1 MKLIKTP
8 LATAVC
14 LSMISL
20 LISGCGKTQQEDS
33 SSSEHEHGG
42 GHGHHGDEASAEEGH
57 GGGGEH
63 SHAGGGHMDHMND
76 VKEWLQKELGDK
88 YDKPVP
94 PASAE
99 QLVQGKAVYLKICFT
114 CHGVSGKGDGLAAAA
129 LPQKPADFTDSAH
142 SKFYSDQGRIHIIK
156 KGVENTPM
164 VAWEAALSKEEI
176 LAVYGYVVSLR
187 SPDSAAGHGAK
198 GGKFVCPMHK
208 DVSSDKAGKCS
219 KCGMALKESD
229 HGTHKH

>member
-1 MKLIKTP
+1 MKFIKTP
-8 LATAVC
+8 LVLAAC
-14 LSMISL
+14 LGMISL
-20 LISGCGKTQQEDS
+20 LLSSCGKKQQEEHAS
-33 SSSEHEHGG
+33 SEHGG
-42 GHGHHGDEASAEEGH
+42 GHHGDAGAEEGH

-94 PASAE
+94 TASAE

-114 CHGVSGKGDGLAAAA
+114 CHGVSGKGDGVAAAA

-156 KGVENTPM
+156 KGVEGTPM
-164 VAWEAALSKEEI
+164 VAWEAALSEEEI
-176 LAVYGYVVSLR
+176 MAVYGYVVSLR
-187 SPDSAAGHGAK
+187 IPETEGGGTA
-198 GGKFVCPMHK
+198 GGKFVCPMHPK
-208 DVSSDKAGKCS
+208 ISSDKPGKCS
-219 KCGMALKESD
+219 KCGMALKVNDKKHD
-229 HGTHKH
+229 HGSHDH